1 MAAMVRARARWVVT
15 GTPIGSG
22 GLTDLHG
29 LLRVLQH
36 DPFQDRQLWHTCIAK
51 PYARG
56 GTPACLPYFFR
67 NCITPPINTMMRGVQ
82 DESR

>member
-1 MAAMVRARARWVVT
+1 MQCAMPDTARGVMHAQVGDMAAMVQARARWVVT

-22 GLTDLHG
+22 GLSDLHG

-36 DPFQDRQLWHTCIAK
+36 DPFRDRQLWQACIAK

-56 GTPACLPYFFR
+56 EHL
-67 NCITPPINTMMRGVQ
+67 
-82 DESR
+82 

>member
-1 MAAMVRARARWVVT
+1 MASMVRARARWVVT
-15 GTPIGSG
+15 GTPLGSG

-36 DPFQDRQLWHTCIAK
+36 DPFRDRQLWHACIAK

-56 GTPACLPYFFR
+56 GIPALPV
-67 NCITPPINTMMRGVQ
+67 ILSQ
-82 DESR
+82 Q

>member
-1 MAAMVRARARWVVT
+1 MAAMVQARARWVVT

-22 GLTDLHG
+22 GLSDLHG

-36 DPFQDRQLWHTCIAK
+36 DPFRDRQVWQACIAK

-56 GTPACLPYFFR
+56 DLLQPSQSMRACVHL
-67 NCITPPINTMMRGVQ
+67 C
-82 DESR
+82 S